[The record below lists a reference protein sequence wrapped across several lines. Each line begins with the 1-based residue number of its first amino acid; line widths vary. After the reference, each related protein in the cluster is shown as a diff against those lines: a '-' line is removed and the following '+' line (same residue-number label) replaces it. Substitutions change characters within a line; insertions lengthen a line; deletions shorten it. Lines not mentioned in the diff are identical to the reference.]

1 MGSSPV
7 AVTSFTISSFLWIL
21 FIQYETSYFIYQILN
36 FVTCNHNVH
45 RTQQL
50 GIDSKFRFQ
59 YQANLTALSNVCPQL
74 KSSQYLWFSDDFMGI
89 WSKFIPLNLLNF
101 RSKIWGRSITPMNYT
116 TCGCFSNLNSTQNVM
131 FKLKNTKLTCSKYS
145 N

>member
-36 FVTCNHNVH
+36 FVTCNHNVQ

-50 GIDSKFRFQ
+50 GIDSKFRFW
-59 YQANLTALSNVCPQL
+59 YHANLTALSNVCPQL
-74 KSSQYLWFSDDFMGI
+74 KSSRYLWFSHDFMGI

-116 TCGCFSNLNSTQNVM
+116 TYGCFSNLNSTKRHV
-131 FKLKNTKLTCSKYS
+131 KNTKLTCSKYS